1 VEKRELRGRGISGH
15 GVSGGKQ
22 RYKKKA
28 RDAELQLE
36 Q

>member
-1 VEKRELRGRGISGH
+1 VEKRELRRRGISGH

-22 RYKKKA
+22 RDKKKA
-28 RDAELQLE
+28 RDIGLQLE